1 MPGLITSILKRTET
15 KIVEGKYHINAS
27 LVKTKSDARLLK
39 DFIDVA
45 AKAKARQSITKQ
57 ERAQY
62 RRARKLLRERGILGQ
77 VTEEI

>member
-15 KIVEGKYHINAS
+15 RVVAGQYNVNAS
-27 LVKTKSDARLLK
+27 LVKTKSDAQLLRV
-39 DFIDVA
+39 FVSVS
-45 AKAKARQSITKQ
+45 AKARARQQVTKQ